1 MVEESMRALAR
12 VLTALFALSVVST
25 QAQAQAQIWP
35 QRTVRVIL
43 PIGPGSATDLTARLF
58 AERLAARWGQPVV
71 VENRP
76 GADGIPAVTSFISAR
91 DEHTLFFSFG
101 GPVTTNLVTR
111 EKLPYEVADLVPIA
125 SASESFLAIAAHNEI
140 ASLDDLV
147 KRARAAPGKINWAA
161 TPGLPHFIFA
171 GFLKSI
177 GLEMAHIAYRDFA
190 PAQQDV
196 AEGRIQ
202 VISASLQ
209 LALGPAR
216 SGKAKLL
223 AITTAERSPLVPE
236 VTTAKEAG
244 YPDLLI
250 DSFQGFFGWRGM
262 PDALRDRIA
271 ADVMAVGRDPEI
283 AQRLIPIG
291 QMLKLGDAAALAAM
305 VASQRQKVT
314 AIAKAIDL
322 KPTQ

>member
-1 MVEESMRALAR
+1 MKTLTRAIA
-12 VLTALFALSVVST
+12 VAAALLALSVLPAS
-25 QAQAQAQIWP
+25 AQTWP

-58 AERLAARWGQPVV
+58 AERLSARWGQPVV

-76 GADGIPAVTSFISAR
+76 GADGIPAVTSFIAAR

-111 EKLPYEVADLVPIA
+111 EKLPYEIADLVPIA
-125 SASESFLAIAAHNEI
+125 PASESSLAIAAHGDI

-147 KRARAAPGKINWAA
+147 KRARAEPGKINWAA
-161 TPGLPHFIFA
+161 TPGLPYFIFA
-171 GFLKSI
+171 GFLKSAGI
-177 GLEMAHIAYRDFA
+177 QMTHVAYRDFA

-196 AEGRIQ
+196 SEGRIQ

-209 LALGPAR
+209 LALAPAR

-236 VTTAKEAG
+236 VPTAKEAG
-244 YPDLLI
+244 YPDLVI

-283 AQRLIPIG
+283 AQRLVPIG
-291 QMLKLGDAAALAAM
+291 QMLKLGGPADLAAM
-305 VASQRQKVT
+305 VESQRSKVT
-314 AIAKAIDL
+314 TIAKAIDL

>member
-1 MVEESMRALAR
+1 VKRLF
-12 VLTALFALSVVST
+12 LFAVALCAAAAAH
-25 QAQAQAQIWP
+25 AQEWP
-35 QRTVRVIL
+35 AKAVRIIV
-43 PIGPGSATDLTARLF
+43 PFPAGGSADLMPRAV
-58 AERLAARWGQPVV
+58 AEKLAERWGQPVV

-101 GPVTTNLVTR
+101 GPITTNLVTR

-125 SASESFLAIAAHNEI
+125 SASESFLAVAAHGDI

-147 KRARAAPGKINWAA
+147 KRARAEPGKINWAA
-161 TPGLPHFIFA
+161 TPGLPYFIFA
-171 GFLKSI
+171 GFLKSAGI
-177 GLEMAHIAYRDFA
+177 QMTHVAYREFA

-196 AEGRIQ
+196 TEGRIQ

-209 LALGPAR
+209 LALAPAR
-216 SGKAKLL
+216 SGKARLL
-223 AITTAERSPLVPE
+223 AITTAARSPLVPE
-236 VTTAKEAG
+236 VPTAKEAG
-244 YPDLLI
+244 YPDLVI

-283 AQRLIPIG
+283 AQRFVPIG
-291 QMLKLGDAAALAAM
+291 QMLKLGGPAELAAM
-305 VASQRQKVT
+305 VESQRAKVT
-314 AIAKAIDL
+314 TIAKAIDL

>member
-1 MVEESMRALAR
+1 MRTLGHAFTLAAAL
-12 VLTALFALSVVST
+12 LTLSVLPGE
-25 QAQAQAQIWP
+25 AQTSQVWP

-76 GADGIPAVTSFISAR
+76 GADGIPAVTSFIAAR

-111 EKLPYEVADLVPIA
+111 EKLPYDIADLVPIA
-125 SASESFLAIAAHNEI
+125 SASESFLAIAAHNDI
-140 ASLDDLV
+140 ASLGDLV
-147 KRARAAPGKINWAA
+147 ARARAEPGKINWAA
-161 TPGLPHFIFA
+161 TPGLPYFIFA
-171 GFLKSI
+171 GFLKSA
-177 GLEMAHIAYRDFA
+177 GLDMTHVAYRDFA

-196 AEGRIQ
+196 TEGRIQ

-209 LALGPAR
+209 LALAPAR

-223 AITTAERSPLVPE
+223 AITTSARSPLVPE
-236 VTTAKEAG
+236 VPTATEAG
-244 YPDLLI
+244 YPDLAVE
-250 DSFQGFFGWRGM
+250 SFQGFFGWRGM
-262 PDALRDRIA
+262 PESLRDRIA
-271 ADVMAVGRDPEI
+271 ADVRAVGGDPEI
-283 AQRLIPIG
+283 AQRLTPIG
-291 QMLKLGDAAALAAM
+291 QMLKLGNPAEFAAM
-305 VASQRQKVT
+305 IERQRKQAV
-314 AIAKAIDL
+314 AIANAIGL

>member
-1 MVEESMRALAR
+1 MRLLAR
-12 VLTALFALSVVST
+12 AIHLAAALLTLSVLPG
-25 QAQAQAQIWP
+25 QAQTGQAQMWP

-76 GADGIPAVTSFISAR
+76 GADGIPAVTSFIAAR

-111 EKLPYEVADLVPIA
+111 EKLPYDVGDLVPIA
-125 SASESFLAIAAHNEI
+125 SASESFLAIAAHGDI
-140 ASLDDLV
+140 ASLGDLV
-147 KRARAAPGKINWAA
+147 RRARAEPGKINWAS

-171 GFLKSI
+171 GFLKSA
-177 GLEMAHIAYRDFA
+177 GLDMTHVAYRDFA

-196 AEGRIQ
+196 TEGRIQ

-209 LALGPAR
+209 LALAPAR
-216 SGKAKLL
+216 SGKARLL

-236 VTTAKEAG
+236 VPTAKEAG

-250 DSFQGFFGWRGM
+250 ESFQGFFGWRGM
-262 PDALRDRIA
+262 PESLRDRIA
-271 ADVMAVGRDPEI
+271 ADVRAVGGDPEI

-291 QMLKLGDAAALAAM
+291 QMLKLGNPAEFAAM
-305 VASQRQKVT
+305 IDGQRKKVT
-314 AIAKAIDL
+314 AIAKAIGL

>member
-1 MVEESMRALAR
+1 MATLWRTISLAAALI
-12 VLTALFALSVVST
+12 TLSLLPT
-25 QAQAQAQIWP
+25 QAQTWP

-76 GADGIPAVTSFISAR
+76 GADGIPAVTSFIAAR

-111 EKLPYEVADLVPIA
+111 EKLPYEVGDLVPIA
-125 SASESFLAIAAHNEI
+125 SASESYLAIAAHNDI
-140 ASLDDLV
+140 ASLGDLV
-147 KRARAAPGKINWAA
+147 KQARAAPGKINWAA
-161 TPGLPHFIFA
+161 TPGLPYFIFA
-171 GFLKSI
+171 GFLKSA
-177 GLEMAHIAYRDFA
+177 GLEMTHVAYRDFA

-196 AEGRIQ
+196 TEGRIQ

-209 LALGPAR
+209 LALAPAR

-236 VTTAKEAG
+236 VPTAKEAG

-250 DSFQGFFGWRGM
+250 DSFQGFFGWRGI

-283 AQRLIPIG
+283 AQRFVPIG
-291 QMLKLGDAAALAAM
+291 QMVKLGGPAELAAM
-305 VASQRQKVT
+305 VESQRTKVT

>member
-1 MVEESMRALAR
+1 MKAIIRNISLAAAL
-12 VLTALFALSVVST
+12 LTLSLLPAS
-25 QAQAQAQIWP
+25 AQAWP

-76 GADGIPAVTSFISAR
+76 GADGIPAVTSFIAAR

-111 EKLPYEVADLVPIA
+111 EKLPYETADLVPIA
-125 SASESFLAIAAHNEI
+125 SASESYLAIAAHNDI
-140 ASLDDLV
+140 ASLGDLV
-147 KRARAAPGKINWAA
+147 KQARATPGKINWAA
-161 TPGLPHFIFA
+161 TPGLPYFIFA
-171 GFLKSI
+171 GFLKSA
-177 GLEMAHIAYRDFA
+177 GLDMTHVAYRDFA

-196 AEGRIQ
+196 GEGRIQ

-209 LALGPAR
+209 LALAPAR

-236 VTTAKEAG
+236 VPTAKEAG

-283 AQRLIPIG
+283 AQRLVPIG
-291 QMLKLGDAAALAAM
+291 QMLKLGSPAELAAM
-305 VASQRQKVT
+305 VESQRAKVT